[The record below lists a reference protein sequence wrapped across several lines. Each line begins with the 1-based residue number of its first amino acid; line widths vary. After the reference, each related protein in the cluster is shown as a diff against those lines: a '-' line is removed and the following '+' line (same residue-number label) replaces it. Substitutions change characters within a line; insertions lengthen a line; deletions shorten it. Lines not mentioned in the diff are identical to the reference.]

1 MFYSILFESKE
12 KEVPLQDAPSALY
25 DLHLDRYFTN
35 LLKEIEKYELD
46 KHYYTMLSDVDTIY
60 YRQEILKD
68 LENEEVLKEIKD
80 FSFKTGLLKK
90 TMDNLRS
97 ILKTKGAKDSNY
109 LTYGLILEAAK
120 TYTEAILE
128 LTKNWENLP
137 FKSRGFIAL
146 KEYLKEYS
154 LKNDFKELVHDVNEL
169 REAFDNI
176 PYTMEIKGGHLKV
189 SKYAGE
195 ESLTDE
201 INDLFSRFYVESNR
215 NYAQKLTK
223 GLFERR
229 IEVSLVNCLAKIY
242 KDEYKLLETFCK
254 KHQNFDDDILLRF
267 SKEVQFYL
275 GWIES
280 LKYMVEDGLPFCYP
294 EIIPNKQIEID
305 NLFDIALATNKLSK
319 TVLNDVKLKKKEHI
333 LVITWPN
340 QGGKTTFSRAIGQI
354 HYLATLGL
362 SVPGTKAKISLIDG
376 VLTHFEKE
384 ETIETLNGKLMDELE
399 RLQVLRKQ
407 ATKNSLLIIN
417 EIFAS
422 TTSDD
427 AKELGGLMMKWLSD
441 LGVFAIVVTFLDEL
455 ATFNPEVL
463 SLMTTVDENHNR
475 IYKIIPKLPDG
486 NAYASDIQEKYNLT
500 LPDLERRLAK
510 WKHI

>member
-1 MFYSILFESKE
+1 MFYSILFETKE
-12 KEVPLQDAPSALY
+12 KEVPLNDAPSSLY
-25 DLHLDRYFTN
+25 DLHLDIYFSH

-46 KHYYTMLSDVDTIY
+46 KHYYTMLKDVDTIY

-68 LENEEVLKEIKD
+68 LENPDILKEIKE

-90 TMDNLRS
+90 TMDNLRA
-97 ILKTKGAKDSNY
+97 ILQTKGKNDSNY

-120 TYTEAILE
+120 TYTDAILD
-128 LTKNWENLP
+128 LTSNWEALP
-137 FKSRGFIAL
+137 FKSRGFISL
-146 KEYLKEYS
+146 KEYLKNYS
-154 LKNDFKELVHDVNEL
+154 LSQSFKELVADVKEL
-169 REAFDNI
+169 RDAFDNI
-176 PYTMEIKGGHLKV
+176 HYTMEIKGGQMKI
-189 SKYAGE
+189 SKYSGE
-195 ESLTDE
+195 SSLTDD
-201 INDLFSRFYVESNR
+201 INNLFSRFYVESNR
-215 NYAQKLTK
+215 NYAQKITK
-223 GLFERR
+223 GLYERR
-229 IEVSLVNCLAKIY
+229 IEILLVNSLAKIY
-242 KDEYKLLETFCK
+242 KDEYKMLEAFCK
-254 KHQNFDDDILLRF
+254 KHENFDDDVLLRF

-280 LKYMVEDGLPFCYP
+280 LKYMVEDKLPFCYP
-294 EIIPNKQIEID
+294 KIIKNKQIEID
-305 NLFDIALATNKLSK
+305 NLFDIALAENKLSK
-319 TVLNDVKLKKKEHI
+319 TVLNSVKLKNKEHI
-333 LVITWPN
+333 LVITGPN

-362 SVPGTKAKISLIDG
+362 SVPGTRAEVPLIDG

-407 ATKNSLLIIN
+407 ATSNSLLIIN

-427 AKELGGLMMKWLSD
+427 AKELGGLMMKWLSE

-455 ATFNPEVL
+455 ATFGDEVL

-475 IYKIIPKLPDG
+475 IYKIIPKQPDG
-486 NAYASDIQEKYNLT
+486 NAYASDIQQKYSLT
-500 LPDLERRLAK
+500 LSDIERRLSK
-510 WKHI
+510 